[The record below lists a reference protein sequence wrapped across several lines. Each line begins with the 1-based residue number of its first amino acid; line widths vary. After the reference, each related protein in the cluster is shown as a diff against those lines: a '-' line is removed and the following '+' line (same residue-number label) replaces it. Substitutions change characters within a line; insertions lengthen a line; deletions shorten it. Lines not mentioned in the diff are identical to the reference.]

1 MFALRAAVHK
11 KKPFGYPK
19 AFQKEPI
26 GSIMGSHRS
35 TTNGNLIG
43 TLAAPAAPRSE
54 PMVLRTADQARAEL
68 KAKGVSITQWAIAN
82 RFSPNLVFEV
92 LGGRKKCV
100 RGQAHEIAIKLG
112 LKAGEICTNPA
123 TALELNR
130 FVA

>member
-1 MFALRAAVHK
+1 
-11 KKPFGYPK
+11 
-19 AFQKEPI
+19 
-26 GSIMGSHRS
+26 MGSHRP

-43 TLAAPAAPRSE
+43 TKAGAGSPRRD
-54 PMVLRTADQARAEL
+54 PMALRTADQARAEL

-112 LKAGEICTNPA
+112 LKAGEICNDPA
-123 TALELNR
+123 TALELTCC
-130 FVA
+130 VA